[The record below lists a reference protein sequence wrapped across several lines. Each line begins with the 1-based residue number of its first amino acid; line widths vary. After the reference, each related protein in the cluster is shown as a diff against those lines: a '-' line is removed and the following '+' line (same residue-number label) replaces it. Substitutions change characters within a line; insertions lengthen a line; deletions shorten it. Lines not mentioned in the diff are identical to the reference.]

1 MLKMPHEYLKHF
13 PVIISFPLHCGDQDA
28 MGHVNNV
35 IYLRWAESSRI
46 EYLSRLDVWHGSTT
60 EKAGPIVASICC
72 DFRLPLTYPDTVY
85 VGAATTA
92 LGNSSFKM
100 AHRIVSGNRGAV
112 AADLDTTLVWFDYR
126 VGKPLALPPEVR
138 KAIEELEGRSLPVL
152 ARVEGAGDRKVKK

>member
-1 MLKMPHEYLKHF
+1 MNERHEFLEQF
-13 PVIISFPLHCGDQDA
+13 PVIISFPLHWGDQDA

-60 EKAGPIVASICC
+60 EKAGPIVASISC

-85 VGAATTA
+85 VGGTITA
-92 LGNSSFKM
+92 MGNSSFKM

-112 AADLDTTLVWFDYR
+112 AADLDSTLVWFDYR
-126 VGKPLALPPEVR
+126 AGKSLALPPKVR
-138 KAIEELEGRSLPVL
+138 KAIEELEGKPLPAL
-152 ARVEGAGDRKVKK
+152 TRNR

>member
-1 MLKMPHEYLKHF
+1 MSEPHEFLKQF
-13 PVIISFPLHCGDQDA
+13 PVIISFPVHWGDQDA

-46 EYLSRLDVWHGSTT
+46 EYLSRLEVWHGSTT
-60 EKAGPIVASICC
+60 EKAGPIVASISC

-85 VGAATTA
+85 VGATVTA

-100 AHRIVSGNRGAV
+100 AHCIASGHRGAV
-112 AADLDTTLVWFDYR
+112 AADLDSTLVWFDYR
-126 VGKPLALPPEVR
+126 AGKSLPLPPEVR

-152 ARVEGAGDRKVKK
+152 ARV